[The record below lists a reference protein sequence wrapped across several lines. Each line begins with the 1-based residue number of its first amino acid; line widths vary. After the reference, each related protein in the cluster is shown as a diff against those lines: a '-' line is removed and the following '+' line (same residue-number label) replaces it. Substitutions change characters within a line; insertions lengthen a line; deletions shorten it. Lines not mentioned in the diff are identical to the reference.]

1 MKEVFIV
8 DGYNLIHASH
18 LKDLL
23 EISLE
28 ESRRS
33 LETILS
39 GYGKYIGKKIIVVY
53 DGHMVKDNRGETYE
67 KDDLTI
73 VFTRENETA
82 DSFIEAA
89 TYKYADRYKMVVVTN
104 DLAEST
110 LAFNEGASRMGSRAF
125 FAMIED
131 SLELEKKMHQR
142 QKIKNDHLG
151 EESEMERELK
161 KWLEG
166 KGE

>member
-28 ESRRS
+28 EARRS
-33 LETILS
+33 LEIILS
-39 GYGKYIGKKIIVVY
+39 GYAKYIGKKIIVVY
-53 DGHMVKDNRGETYE
+53 DGHMVKDNRGETYD
-67 KDDLTI
+67 KDGMTI

-82 DSFIEAA
+82 DSYIEAA
-89 TYKYADRYKMVVVTN
+89 TYNYADRYSMTVVTN

-110 LAFNEGASRMGSRAF
+110 LAFNEGAIRMGSRAF
-125 FAMIED
+125 FALIQD
-131 SLELEKKMHQR
+131 SLDLEKKMHER
-142 QKIKNDHLG
+142 EKTKNKHLS